1 MQLLEDEI
9 SILEGYSKQGESYSD
24 GQNRFGWRNPIRH
37 DTGNILRI
45 LAMASKAGRILE
57 IGTGHGL
64 STLYLAS
71 GLSSEKEWT
80 FDTIEL
86 DAAVAGTTQER
97 MDKLQLPV
105 NVLQGDALDVIDQLS
120 NTYQLVFLDAQKSH
134 YHPQLLALLQKNLIG
149 SGTILLADNVI
160 DRQSECQSFL
170 DWFVVHR
177 KHHYILPTECGL
189 LVAIL

>member
-1 MQLLEDEI
+1 MLMLEEEI

-37 DTGNILRI
+37 DTGNLLRI
-45 LAMASKAGRILE
+45 LAMSSRAGRVLE

-71 GLSSEKEWT
+71 GLAPDKTWQ

-86 DAAVAGTTQER
+86 DAVVAGTTQER

-105 NVLQGDALDVIDQLS
+105 KVWQGDALDVIHQLPHL
-120 NTYQLVFLDAQKSH
+120 YQLVFFDAQKSH
-134 YHPQLLALLQKNLIG
+134 YYPQLLALLQNNLVGACTVI
-149 SGTILLADNVI
+149 LADNVI
-160 DRQSECQSFL
+160 DRQTECQPFL
-170 DWFVVHR
+170 DWFADNQ
-177 KHHYILPTECGL
+177 KHHYVLPTECGL
-189 LVAIL
+189 LVGVL

>member
-1 MQLLEDEI
+1 MPLLEDEI

-24 GQNRFGWRNPIRH
+24 GQNRFGWRNPIRQ
-37 DTGNILRI
+37 DTGNLLRV
-45 LAMASKAGRILE
+45 LAMSSRAGRVLE

-64 STLYLAS
+64 STIYLAS
-71 GLSSEKEWT
+71 GLSPDKTWQ

-105 NVLQGDALDVIDQLS
+105 KVWQGDALDVIHQL
-120 NTYQLVFLDAQKSH
+120 THPYDLVFFDAQKSH
-134 YHPQLLALLQKNLIG
+134 YYPQLLALLHKNLVGIG
-149 SGTILLADNVI
+149 TVVLADNVI
-160 DRQSECQSFL
+160 DRKTECQPFL
-170 DWFVVHR
+170 DWFVENQ

-189 LVAIL
+189 LVGVL